1 MKIKERGYYELK
13 WGDQSKWMHL
23 ASRTFIGQIQEVTG
37 VDMVTFGKELAA
49 TDKKSEQEQFDK
61 ITDLVHAGFRAY
73 DLEEDIEIGYNSYK
87 VGNWLHDACNDSDLV
102 IQDIFDTL
110 NAALPKQKGVK
121 GKKKS

>member
-1 MKIKERGYYELK
+1 MKIKERGYCELK

-37 VDMVTFGKELAA
+37 VDMVTFGKELAD
-49 TDKKSEQEQFDK
+49 TDGKSEQVQFDK

-87 VGNWLHDACNDSDLV
+87 VGNWLYEACNENEMVISDL
-102 IQDIFDTL
+102 FDTL
-110 NAALPKQKGVK
+110 NSALPKKKEAK
-121 GKKKS
+121 GKKKR

>member
-37 VDMVTFGKELAA
+37 KDIVAFGKDLSS
-49 TDKKSEQEQFDK
+49 TDDKPQQEQFDK

-73 DLEEDIEIGYNSYK
+73 DLEEGIDIDYNAYK
-87 VGNWLHDACNDSDLV
+87 VGNWLWEACNESDLV
-102 IQDIFDTL
+102 ISGVYDTL
-110 NAALPKQKGVK
+110 NAALPKSKGGK